1 MKKILRNKSVIFFAA
16 AIFGYFLSGCQSDA
30 QSPAVTSEIS
40 GSTAPIVFSD
50 TDNKTAAAEESS
62 EAEAPETAEENI
74 PLPEAVTVF
83 GNEYL
88 TSENNPY
95 ITVDA
100 DIFKEITDNDTAGI
114 EVLKK
119 TGLQAIK
126 VYNCKNNRPEFLSE
140 ITGVNGIE
148 FYDMTTA
155 ENNTAFDFEWLKSFT
170 DFKYMNFIDIDGNT
184 SYISGNYLDRM
195 SDSKLKNANFYVR
208 DFSPS
213 DAATTVMT
221 QNISCTYNQLET
233 YGEYYSCSPEKP
245 YIISTPYI
253 SLYDNNDSAFYYT
266 DNSHDKISPD
276 SSTAAAYF
284 CNPTDTEIFLHD
296 FSVYSSDGN
305 FISWGE
311 IGNSFISI
319 NETVP
324 PKGEYCFEFSP
335 DDLLL
340 DRQKGLYGLY
350 ELKFYY
356 SIDPDEDLN
365 DWEYTKS
372 CMIIN
377 SSESRG
383 LDGLTPQKREVFEK
397 ALRYMQND
405 FSVSHQL
412 SEEYAA
418 SHTADEFTDSFTDAF
433 TYDYA
438 KELTA
443 PFLDENGML
452 KAISSDRGGDITL
465 AGSCFETIQAY
476 EGTYVIC
483 YSIHYHPDIMQRA
496 QAETTVVKIV
506 PENSV
511 PRVSYFGIWW

>member
-1 MKKILRNKSVIFFAA
+1 MIFFAA
-16 AIFGYFLSGCQSDA
+16 AILGYVLSGCRSD
-30 QSPAVTSEIS
+30 AVTSESSETTVPASI
-40 GSTAPIVFSD
+40 SD
-50 TDNKTAAAEESS
+50 TENVIIAAEETT
-62 EAEAPETAEENI
+62 ETDM
-74 PLPEAVTVF
+74 PEAVTVF

-88 TSENNPY
+88 TSEYNLY

-100 DIFKEITDNDTAGI
+100 DIYKEMTDSDLAGI

-119 TGLQAIK
+119 TGLQFID
-126 VYNCKNNRPEFLSE
+126 VYNCKNNRPEFLSK
-140 ITGVNGIE
+140 ITGVRGIE
-148 FYDMTTA
+148 FYDMVTA
-155 ENNTAFDFEWLKSFT
+155 KDNAALDFEWLKSFT
-170 DFKYMNFIDIDGNT
+170 DFEFMNFIDIDENT

-195 SDSKLKNANFYVR
+195 ENSKLKYANFYVK
-208 DFSPS
+208 DFSPH
-213 DAATTVMT
+213 DAAATLMT
-221 QNISCTYNQLET
+221 QNISCTYNQLEA
-233 YGEYYSCSPEKP
+233 YRDYSEEP
-245 YIISTPYI
+245 YIISTPCI
-253 SLYDNNDSAFYYT
+253 SLYDNNDSTFYYT
-266 DNSHDKISPD
+266 DNSHDKISPH

-284 CNPTDTEIFLHD
+284 CNPTDTEIYLHD

-311 IGNSFISI
+311 SGNSFITI
-319 NETVP
+319 DETVP

-350 ELKFYY
+350 ELRFYY
-356 SIDPDEDLN
+356 STDPDEDLN
-365 DWEYTKS
+365 EWDCTQSY
-372 CMIIN
+372 MIIN
-377 SSESRG
+377 SSESKG
-383 LDGLTPQKREVFEK
+383 LDRLTPQKRAVFEK
-397 ALRYMQND
+397 ALKYMQND
-405 FSVSHQL
+405 LSVSNQL

-418 SHTADEFTDSFTDAF
+418 SHTADEFTESFTDAF

-443 PFLDENGML
+443 PFLDENGSL

>member
-1 MKKILRNKSVIFFAA
+1 MKISARHKSVIFFAA
-16 AIFGYFLSGCQSDA
+16 AILGYVLSGCRSD
-30 QSPAVTSEIS
+30 AVTSESSETTVPASI
-40 GSTAPIVFSD
+40 SD
-50 TDNKTAAAEESS
+50 TENVIIAAEETT
-62 EAEAPETAEENI
+62 ETDM
-74 PLPEAVTVF
+74 PEAVTVF

-88 TSENNPY
+88 TSEYNLY

-100 DIFKEITDNDTAGI
+100 DIYKEMTDSDLAGI

-119 TGLQAIK
+119 TGLQFID
-126 VYNCKNNRPEFLSE
+126 VYNCKNNRPEFLSK
-140 ITGVNGIE
+140 ITGVRGIE
-148 FYDMTTA
+148 FYDMVTA
-155 ENNTAFDFEWLKSFT
+155 KDNAALDFEWLKSFT
-170 DFKYMNFIDIDGNT
+170 DFEFMNFIDIDENT

-195 SDSKLKNANFYVR
+195 ENSKLKYANFYVK
-208 DFSPS
+208 DFSPH
-213 DAATTVMT
+213 DAAATLMT

-276 SSTAAAYF
+276 SCTAAAYF
-284 CNPTDTEIFLHD
+284 CNPTDTEIYLHD

-311 IGNSFISI
+311 SGNSFITI
-319 NETVP
+319 DETIP

-350 ELKFYY
+350 ELRFYY
-356 SIDPDEDLN
+356 STDPDEDLN
-365 DWEYTKS
+365 EWDCTQSY
-372 CMIIN
+372 MIIN
-377 SSESRG
+377 SSESKG
-383 LDGLTPQKREVFEK
+383 LDRLTPQKRAVFEK
-397 ALRYMQND
+397 ALKYMQND
-405 FSVSHQL
+405 LSVSNQL

-418 SHTADEFTDSFTDAF
+418 SHTADEFTESFTDAF

-438 KELTA
+438 KELAA
-443 PFLDENGML
+443 PFIDENGRL
-452 KAISSDRGGDITL
+452 KVISSDRVSDITL
-465 AGSCFETIQAY
+465 AGNCFETIQAY

-483 YSIHYHPDIMQRA
+483 YSIHYDPDIMQPARLEA
-496 QAETTVVKIV
+496 SVIKIV

>member
-1 MKKILRNKSVIFFAA
+1 MPLPQNHLK
-16 AIFGYFLSGCQSDA
+16 Q
-30 QSPAVTSEIS
+30 QSPASI
-40 GSTAPIVFSD
+40 SD
-50 TDNKTAAAEESS
+50 TENVIIAAEETT
-62 EAEAPETAEENI
+62 ETDM
-74 PLPEAVTVF
+74 PEAVTVF

-88 TSENNPY
+88 TSEYNLY

-100 DIFKEITDNDTAGI
+100 DIYKEMTDSDLAGI

-119 TGLQAIK
+119 TGLQFID
-126 VYNCKNNRPEFLSE
+126 VYNCKNNRPEFLSK
-140 ITGVNGIE
+140 ITGVRGIE
-148 FYDMTTA
+148 FYDMVTA
-155 ENNTAFDFEWLKSFT
+155 KDNAALDFEWLKSFT
-170 DFKYMNFIDIDGNT
+170 DFEFMNFIDIDENT

-195 SDSKLKNANFYVR
+195 ENSKLKYANFYVK
-208 DFSPS
+208 DFSPH
-213 DAATTVMT
+213 DAAATLMT

-276 SSTAAAYF
+276 SCTAAAYF
-284 CNPTDTEIFLHD
+284 CNPTDTEIYLHD

-311 IGNSFISI
+311 SGNSFITI
-319 NETVP
+319 DETIP

-350 ELKFYY
+350 ELRFYY
-356 SIDPDEDLN
+356 STDPDEDLN
-365 DWEYTKS
+365 EWDCTQSY
-372 CMIIN
+372 MIIN
-377 SSESRG
+377 SSESKG
-383 LDGLTPQKREVFEK
+383 LDRLTPQKRAVFEK
-397 ALRYMQND
+397 ALKYMQND
-405 FSVSHQL
+405 LSVSNQL

-418 SHTADEFTDSFTDAF
+418 SHTADEFTESFTDAF

-438 KELTA
+438 KELAA
-443 PFLDENGML
+443 PFIDENGRL
-452 KAISSDRGGDITL
+452 KVISSDRVSDITL
-465 AGSCFETIQAY
+465 AGNCFETIQAY

-483 YSIHYHPDIMQRA
+483 YSIHYDPDIMQPARLEA
-496 QAETTVVKIV
+496 SVIKIV

>member
-1 MKKILRNKSVIFFAA
+1 MIFFAA
-16 AIFGYFLSGCQSDA
+16 AILGYVLSGCRSD
-30 QSPAVTSEIS
+30 AVTSESSETTVPASI
-40 GSTAPIVFSD
+40 SD
-50 TDNKTAAAEESS
+50 TENVIIAAEETT
-62 EAEAPETAEENI
+62 ETDM
-74 PLPEAVTVF
+74 PEAVTVF

-88 TSENNPY
+88 TSEYNLY

-100 DIFKEITDNDTAGI
+100 DIYKEMTDSDLAGI

-119 TGLQAIK
+119 TGLQFID
-126 VYNCKNNRPEFLSE
+126 VYNCKNNRPEFLSK
-140 ITGVNGIE
+140 ITGVRGIE
-148 FYDMTTA
+148 FYDMVTA
-155 ENNTAFDFEWLKSFT
+155 KDNAALDFEWLKSFT
-170 DFKYMNFIDIDGNT
+170 DFEFMNFIDIDENT

-195 SDSKLKNANFYVR
+195 ENSKLKYANFYVK
-208 DFSPS
+208 DFSPH
-213 DAATTVMT
+213 DAAATLMT

-276 SSTAAAYF
+276 SCTAAAYF
-284 CNPTDTEIFLHD
+284 CNPTDTEIYLHD

-311 IGNSFISI
+311 SGNSFITI
-319 NETVP
+319 DETIP

-350 ELKFYY
+350 ELRFYY
-356 SIDPDEDLN
+356 STDPDEDLN
-365 DWEYTKS
+365 EWDCTQSY
-372 CMIIN
+372 MIIN
-377 SSESRG
+377 SSESKG
-383 LDGLTPQKREVFEK
+383 LDRLTPQKRAVFEK
-397 ALRYMQND
+397 ALKYMQND
-405 FSVSHQL
+405 LSVSNQL

-418 SHTADEFTDSFTDAF
+418 SHTADEFTESFTDAF

-438 KELTA
+438 KELAA
-443 PFLDENGML
+443 PFIDENGRL
-452 KAISSDRGGDITL
+452 KVISSDRVSDITL
-465 AGSCFETIQAY
+465 AGNCFETIQAY

-483 YSIHYHPDIMQRA
+483 YSIHYDPDIMQPARLEA
-496 QAETTVVKIV
+496 SVIKIV